1 MREIARAAYR
11 AGARIVEPTY
21 VDRHFTRA
29 LIELGPD
36 ESLDYTP
43 PWALNML
50 SSLEAE
56 KGAFIQVSGD
66 PEPELLADLPGDR
79 VGRALPR
86 ELQAQWT
93 RMVSERVVTWTIV
106 PARTQAWALQV
117 FGEPDVEALWD
128 RDREGGPARPSGS
141 CHGVAGSHREVGG
154 DRRRAQRKAL
164 RLSPLSR
171 TRHRLHG
178 RTAGQLAMRRCG
190 H

>member
-66 PEPELLADLPGDR
+66 PEPELLADLPGDH

-106 PARTQAWALQV
+106 PAPTQAGRSRSLANQTWKRC
-117 FGEPDVEALWD
+117 GT
-128 RDREGGPARPSGS
+128 RSRRRSGS
-141 CHGVAGSHREVGG
+141 TVRI
-154 DRRRAQRKAL
+154 L
-164 RLSPLSR
+164 
-171 TRHRLHG
+171 
-178 RTAGQLAMRRCG
+178 
-190 H
+190 